1 MFFGW
6 VLWNPVVLGFK
17 KPCLL
22 SSLLLPISGHYRVAR
37 GPWWLTRK
45 HKTPI
50 RQTALGHPDTTLLNI
65 LTLWDGTFKRI
76 SLHHFSRSIS
86 WSIFPVFINFETH
99 HDRAA
104 GMVLKSNISS
114 HFSRAHSC
122 RKSQE
127 VKIFFMSL
135 FLVPSVVCLYRSG
148 Q

>member
-1 MFFGW
+1 MIWCSEMQKQTVTNHSQSFLYIHNLPSMTRG
-6 VLWNPVVLGFK
+6 NVVPPLHFLFLIITRARSVQQETK
-17 KPCLL
+17 APSQLDIIKSQWLE
-22 SSLLLPISGHYRVAR
+22 IS
-37 GPWWLTRK
+37 
-45 HKTPI
+45 
-50 RQTALGHPDTTLLNI
+50 
-65 LTLWDGTFKRI
+65 
-76 SLHHFSRSIS
+76 
-86 WSIFPVFINFETH
+86 VFINFETH